1 MPRVLDLSRNNCLK
15 LKRIRVKNFFS
26 SFLFFQHLGFGVGQ
40 SAEQTARQGQTEERQ
55 TDRQRSA
62 VLLLFQLLQKL
73 LLYQCTSPTS
83 VTGKDVQFEESQDK
97 IV

>member
-1 MPRVLDLSRNNCLK
+1 MPRSVGFVKKQLFKVKENKGKK
-15 LKRIRVKNFFS
+15 LFFS

-62 VLLLFQLLQKL
+62 VLLLFQLLQRL
-73 LLYQCTSPTS
+73 LLYQFTFPTS
-83 VTGKDVQFEESQDK
+83 VTGEKV
-97 IV
+97 

>member
-1 MPRVLDLSRNNCLK
+1 LFKVKENKGKK
-15 LKRIRVKNFFS
+15 LFFS

-73 LLYQCTSPTS
+73 LLY
-83 VTGKDVQFEESQDK
+83 
-97 IV
+97 